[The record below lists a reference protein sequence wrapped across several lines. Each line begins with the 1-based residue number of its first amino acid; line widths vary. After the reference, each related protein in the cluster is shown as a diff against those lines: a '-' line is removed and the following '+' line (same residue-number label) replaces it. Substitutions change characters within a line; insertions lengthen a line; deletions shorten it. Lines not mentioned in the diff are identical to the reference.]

1 MPGTGAQNETPEHR
15 PETLLAP
22 NARVETAVP
31 SSHVEGQAGAPLP
44 PSRRL
49 RHSSASGL
57 TWVPQRAEVGVKPT
71 NPGPKDTREQ
81 EEMERGLVLRRMP

>member
-31 SSHVEGQAGAPLP
+31 SSHVEGQAGP
-44 PSRRL
+44 PSPL
-49 RHSSASGL
+49 RGA
-57 TWVPQRAEVGVKPT
+57 
-71 NPGPKDTREQ
+71 
-81 EEMERGLVLRRMP
+81 